1 MDVFCS
7 IKYKFGELREG
18 VLYLSG
24 KRCLSEKNSVVA
36 HSWIVLVLLW
46 HHNETF
52 IVWELTSRA
61 SMDCVCVCGVSNTS
75 SLTIGM
81 FFALECHVMLY
92 IFHTRLVSDIIS
104 HGSSCF

>member
-61 SMDCVCVCGVSNTS
+61 SMDCVCVCVWCVKHIIPHYRYVFRLRVSCNVILFS
-75 SLTIGM
+75 
-81 FFALECHVMLY
+81 
-92 IFHTRLVSDIIS
+92 RD
-104 HGSSCF
+104 